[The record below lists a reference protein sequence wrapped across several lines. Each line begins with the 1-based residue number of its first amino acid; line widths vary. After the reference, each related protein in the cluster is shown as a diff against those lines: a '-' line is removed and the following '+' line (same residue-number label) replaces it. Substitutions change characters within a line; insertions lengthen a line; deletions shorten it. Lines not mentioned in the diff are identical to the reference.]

1 MLLTRLDNRCLMPE
15 LQNPNRRKLL
25 LRWVQ
30 GFSITGLGFLAYPFL
45 KVLMP
50 GLSEDGFLEVDY
62 QELAI
67 GEWKSVSWLGRTVI
81 VFKRGV
87 GWTRATDTSG
97 LKDPLSQASSQPQ
110 IAQNPERSHRTD
122 VFIFYSNCTH
132 LGCEVAIHPDQAAA
146 PIQCPCHQSKFD
158 GAGRVFAEAV
168 ASRNLEVPF
177 YQPVTANAI
186 RLERINPSDG
196 VG

>member
-1 MLLTRLDNRCLMPE
+1 MLEPK
-15 LQNPNRRKLL
+15 NPNRRKLL

-30 GFSITGLGFLAYPFL
+30 GFSITGLGFLAYPFF

-50 GLSEDGFLEVDY
+50 GLSEDGYLEVDY

-81 VFKRGV
+81 IFKRGI
-87 GWTRATDTSG
+87 GWTQAAEASG

-110 IAQNPERSHRTD
+110 FAQNPERSHRTD
-122 VFIFYSNCTH
+122 VFVFYSNCTH
-132 LGCEVAIHPDQAAA
+132 LGCEVAIHPDEAAA
-146 PIQCPCHQSKFD
+146 PIQCPCHQSRFD

-177 YQPVTANAI
+177 YRPIAANAI
-186 RLERINPSDG
+186 RLERVNPSDG
-196 VG
+196 IG